1 MIANTLWNALRAR
14 LQTVNREPRHVAL
27 QHVLPSDS
35 DLASVQA
42 VLDRVGQALDLQLE
56 LSASGGDVVLMDADL
71 AARMSP
77 QLVQAFTESRP
88 LVTLHGLSGDE
99 RLLMSAAERLER
111 CQRELLV
118 QLRELPIVRRRA
130 GPAAGAA
137 ATTVPQ
143 GHLASGWDSGF
154 DSSLDNHELLA
165 SDIAEGQHQVLLRV
179 LEGLRSPEAAVLAA
193 SYGPGAN
200 MRFNFHTRLVA
211 IDPLALQQLRVRREL
226 PQPAPGAEPE
236 RDAQIRDLDETL
248 WDLGLAAGPHTLM
261 DEPADW
267 WRQPLQWNA
276 GARIEP
282 YSRVPRYI
290 ELARLLQQRPLTP
303 SELRRRARVSVQDLR
318 RFLQAALMVGLL
330 SWQPDRTAGDKAAA
344 R

>member
-14 LQTVNREPRHVAL
+14 LQPVNREPRHIAL

-42 VLDRVGQALDLQLE
+42 VLERVGQALDLQLE
-56 LSASGGDVVLMDADL
+56 LSASGGDVVLMDAEL

-111 CQRELLV
+111 SQRELLA

-130 GPAAGAA
+130 RAAMSAT
-137 ATTVPQ
+137 ATTLPQ
-143 GHLASGWDSGF
+143 SHIASGWDSGF

-165 SDIAEGQHQVLLRV
+165 AEIADGQRLVVQRV
-179 LEGLRSPEAAVLAA
+179 LDGLRSPEAAVLAA

-200 MRFNFHTRLVA
+200 LRFNFHTRLVA
-211 IDPLALQQLRVRREL
+211 IDALALQHLRVRREL

-236 RDAQIRDLDETL
+236 HDAQIRDLDETL
-248 WDLGLAAGPHTLM
+248 WDLGLAAGPHQLM

-267 WRQPLQWNA
+267 WRQPLQWNP

-290 ELARLLQQRPLTP
+290 ELARLLQQRPFSP
-303 SELRRRARVSVQDLR
+303 SDLRRRARVSVQDLR
-318 RFLQAALMVGLL
+318 RFLQASLMVGLL
-330 SWQPDRTAGDKAAA
+330 RWLPPAAET